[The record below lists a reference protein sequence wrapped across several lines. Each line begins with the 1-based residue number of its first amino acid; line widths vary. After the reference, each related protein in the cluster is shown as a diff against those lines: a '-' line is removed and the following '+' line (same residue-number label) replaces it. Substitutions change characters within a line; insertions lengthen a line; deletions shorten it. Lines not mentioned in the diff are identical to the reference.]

1 MTPPIFQLCSQTAAV
16 TALLGTGA
24 NLRLYSFGEA
34 PEGVAKPYAVWQ
46 LMNGEP
52 ENYLAG
58 RPDADGFT
66 LQVDV
71 YAATSTSA
79 RQVRDAIRD
88 AIELDAYVTR
98 WGGETRDPA
107 TKNYRASFD
116 VDWWVQR

>member
-1 MTPPIFQLCSQTAAV
+1 MTPPIFQICSQAAGV

-24 NLRLYSFGEA
+24 DLRLYSFGEA
-34 PEGVAKPYAVWQ
+34 PQDVAKPYAVWQ
-46 LMNGEP
+46 LVNGEP

-66 LQVDV
+66 LQVDI
-71 YAATSTSA
+71 YGTTSTSV

-98 WGGETRDPA
+98 WGGEARDPA
-107 TKNYRASFD
+107 TKNYRTSFD

>member
-1 MTPPIFQLCSQTAAV
+1 MTAPIFEVCSLDPAV

-24 NLRLYSFGEA
+24 GLRLYSFGEA

-46 LMNGEP
+46 VIAGSP

-58 RPDADGFT
+58 RPDVDSFT

-71 YAATSTSA
+71 YGVTGSS
-79 RQVRDAIRD
+79 VRMVRTALRD
-88 AIELDAYVTR
+88 AIELQAYITR
-98 WGGETRDPA
+98 WGGESRDPT

-116 VDWWVQR
+116 VDWMVPR

>member
-1 MTPPIFQLCSQTAAV
+1 MTPPIFQVCSQAAGV

-24 NLRLYSFGEA
+24 NLRFYSFGEA
-34 PEGVAKPYAVWQ
+34 PEGVTKPYAAWQ
-46 LMNGEP
+46 LVNGDP

-71 YAATSTSA
+71 YGTTSVSV

-88 AIELDAYVTR
+88 AIELRANVTR
-98 WGGETRDPA
+98 WGGEGRDQA
-107 TKNYRASFD
+107 TKNYRTSFD
-116 VDWWVQR
+116 VDWIVRR

>member
-1 MTPPIFQLCSQTAAV
+1 MTPPIELVCAADPGV
-16 TALLGTGA
+16 TALLGSGVD
-24 NLRLYSFGEA
+24 LRMYPFGEA

-46 LMNGEP
+46 LVNGSP

-71 YAATSTSA
+71 YGTTSKSV

-88 AIELDAYVTR
+88 AIELRAYVTR
-98 WGGETRDPA
+98 WGGETRDSA

-116 VDWWVQR
+116 VDWWMQR

>member
-1 MTPPIFQLCSQTAAV
+1 MTPPIFQLCSQAVAV
-16 TALLGTGA
+16 TALLGAGA
-24 NLRLYSFGEA
+24 DLRLYSFGEA

-46 LMNGEP
+46 LINGEP

-58 RPDADGFT
+58 RPDADGVT

-71 YAATSTSA
+71 YGTTGASV

-88 AIELDAYVTR
+88 AIELRAHVTR
-98 WGGETRDPA
+98 WGGEGRDPT

-116 VDWWVQR
+116 VDWIVLR

>member
-1 MTPPIFQLCSQTAAV
+1 MTPPIFQICSQSAAV
-16 TALLGTGA
+16 TAQLGAGG

-46 LMNGEP
+46 LVNGVP

-58 RPDADGFT
+58 RPDADGMT

-71 YAATSTSA
+71 YGTTSTSV

-88 AIELDAYVTR
+88 AIELNAYVTR
-98 WGGETRDPA
+98 WGGESRDSV
-107 TKNYRASFD
+107 TKNYRAGFD
-116 VDWWVQR
+116 VDWIVPR

>member
-16 TALLGTGA
+16 TALLGSGA
-24 NLRLYSFGEA
+24 DMRLYSFGEA

-46 LMNGEP
+46 LVNGSP

-71 YAATSTSA
+71 YGTTSTSV

-88 AIELDAYVTR
+88 AIELQAYVAR
-98 WGGETRDPA
+98 WGGEARDPT
-107 TKNYRASFD
+107 TKNYRTRFD
-116 VDWWVQR
+116 VDWIVRR

>member
-1 MTPPIFQLCSQTAAV
+1 MNAPIFEVCSSDPGV
-16 TALLGTGA
+16 IALLGTGA

-46 LMNGEP
+46 PVNGSP

-58 RPDADGFT
+58 RPGADGFT

-71 YAATSTSA
+71 YGTTGTSV

-88 AIELDAYVTR
+88 AIELHAYITR
-98 WGGETRDPA
+98 WGTEGRDPT

-116 VDWWVQR
+116 VDWFVPR

>member
-1 MTPPIFQLCSQTAAV
+1 MTSPIVKACLQSSAV

-24 NLRLYSFGEA
+24 DMRLYSFGEA
-34 PEGVAKPYAVWQ
+34 PQGVAKPYVVWQ
-46 LMNGEP
+46 VVGGSP

-58 RPDADGFT
+58 RPDADGFN

-71 YAATSTSA
+71 YGTTADKA

-98 WGGETRDPA
+98 WGVEGRDPE

-116 VDWWVQR
+116 VDWMVLR